1 MTSSYRSGFVTLIGR
16 PNAGKSTLL
25 NALVG
30 QKVSIT
36 SRRPQTT
43 RHRIL
48 GIKTTAE
55 TQIVY
60 VDTPGVH
67 QGGKRAIH
75 QYMNRTAA
83 GSVEGVDCIVLVIT
97 TQGWREED
105 EAALALARKQNVP
118 VILVINKIDWLEDK
132 AALLPLIE
140 ASRTKADFADIVPI
154 SALKRVNIEDLERTL
169 LRYLPEQPPLFPEEQ
184 VSDRSDRFMAAE
196 LVREQVFHN
205 LGEELPYACSV
216 EIEQFKQEKKL
227 LRIEA
232 VIWIEKAGQKGILI
246 GKDGQRL
253 KLIGQKARLEMERV
267 FGTKVFLSLW
277 VKVKEGWS
285 DDARA
290 LKSLGYTED

>member
-1 MTSSYRSGFVTLIGR
+1 MTSSHRSGFVTLIGR

-25 NALVG
+25 NVLVG

-48 GIKTTAE
+48 GIKTTANA
-55 TQIVY
+55 QIVY

-83 GSVEGVDCIVLVIT
+83 GSIEGVDCIALVIT
-97 TQGWREED
+97 TQGWRDED
-105 EAALALARKQNVP
+105 EAALALARKQGAP

-140 ASRTKADFADIVPI
+140 ASRTKADFADIVPV

-196 LVREQVFHN
+196 LVREQVFHS

-216 EIEQFKQEKKL
+216 EIEQFKQEKKR
-227 LRIEA
+227 LRIDA
-232 VIWIEKAGQKGILI
+232 VIWVEKEGQKGILI

-267 FGTKVFLSLW
+267 FGTKVFLGLW